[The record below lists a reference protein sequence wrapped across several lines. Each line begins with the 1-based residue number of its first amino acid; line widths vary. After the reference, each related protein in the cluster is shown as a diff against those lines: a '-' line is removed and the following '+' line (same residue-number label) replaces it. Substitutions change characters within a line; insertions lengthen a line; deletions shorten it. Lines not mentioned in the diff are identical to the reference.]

1 MAYLSITYPSEFWPE
16 DERSI
21 GIAFSATA
29 IVGLSTLIGASGIFF
44 LPKEFAEDFGAYNKN
59 GSKRKWAERGNIL
72 FAASL
77 GISSGVL
84 LFLALVELFQ
94 DATRQWVYAT
104 KDESVSYAYNTV
116 VFFAGWYLAVI
127 VNFVIDKMS
136 KCIDR
141 KKGLP
146 VDVPEGKTSDSIEDY
161 TKLKQAGFDT
171 ENIENEV
178 QEHEKHLKQ
187 KGKQKFQNRMNRI
200 FRTGAMTIVSLLVN
214 NISQGF
220 VNFSAISNNRRL
232 GVSMCLAIAVHNI
245 PAGFSISLPMWL
257 GTGSKS
263 EAIISAGAVGF
274 SSMIGA
280 LLAWPVTLAE
290 STILLAVIYS
300 LTSGVM
306 FYVAIHDLYFQA
318 LSYDPTDTT
327 TSTAFAFGLLI
338 MAASMVLLHYYGP

>member
-1 MAYLSITYPSEFWPE
+1 
-16 DERSI
+16 
-21 GIAFSATA
+21 
-29 IVGLSTLIGASGIFF
+29 
-44 LPKEFAEDFGAYNKN
+44 
-59 GSKRKWAERGNIL
+59 
-72 FAASL
+72 
-77 GISSGVL
+77 L
-84 LFLALVELFQ
+84 LFVALIELFQ
-94 DATRQWVYAT
+94 DAIRQWVSAT
-104 KDESVSYAYNTV
+104 RDETLAYTYNTV
-116 VFFAGWYLAVI
+116 MFFAGWYLAVI
-127 VNFVIDKMS
+127 LNFVIEKVN

-141 KKGLP
+141 KKGLFADEP
-146 VDVPEGKTSDSIEDY
+146 GETSDSIEDY
-161 TKLKQAGFDT
+161 TKLKQAGVDV
-171 ENIENEV
+171 ENIKQKV

-187 KGKQKFQNRMNRI
+187 KGQKKFQNRMNRI